1 MNLCYLRLSGIFLL
15 LKDNFMEKILDIRI
29 SAQNCGYQNA
39 SFYPIWTCLLSIQRF
54 ELPHITAMRWL
65 PSINDLFEDIG

>member
-1 MNLCYLRLSGIFLL
+1 MGYHICGYLVSSFYLSMIFG
-15 LKDNFMEKILDIRI
+15 KDLDIGI

-39 SFYPIWTCLLSIQRF
+39 SFYPIWTCLLSIKRF
-54 ELPHITAMRWL
+54 ESPRITAMRWL